1 MEGWRSHAALA
12 QRALG
17 SGDGG
22 VALAREELGLARRF
36 GAPRSIG
43 IALRAA
49 GLVEGSERG
58 IELLREAVTVLE
70 GSQARLEHARALIDL
85 GAALRRA
92 NQRVSA
98 REYLRPGVELA
109 HSCGAHALMERAREE
124 LAATGARPRRIMLVG
139 VDALTASERRVA
151 QLAADGLT
159 NVAIAQALFVT
170 QKTVESHLRSSYQ
183 KLAISSRKELDI
195 ALRGATP
202 S

>member
-1 MEGWRSHAALA
+1 
-12 QRALG
+12 
-17 SGDGG
+17 
-22 VALAREELGLARRF
+22 
-36 GAPRSIG
+36 
-43 IALRAA
+43 
-49 GLVEGSERG
+49 
-58 IELLREAVTVLE
+58 
-70 GSQARLEHARALIDL
+70 
-85 GAALRRA
+85 
-92 NQRVSA
+92 
-98 REYLRPGVELA
+98 
-109 HSCGAHALMERAREE
+109 MERAREE

-183 KLAISSRKELDI
+183 KLAIGSRKELDI